1 MPGFEP
7 GQEAWRA
14 SIITT
19 RSHPHACDSDLFT
32 LMRSLVDINSSL
44 IIFFIEQI
52 PSVFFLSVE
61 Q

>member
-1 MPGFEP
+1 
-7 GQEAWRA
+7 
-14 SIITT
+14 
-19 RSHPHACDSDLFT
+19 LFT